1 MVLVRNGKAARGG
14 PSKRRSV
21 ATLYGWAAEAVR
33 DYIENVWPLVRLESS
48 NALWVTERGARMSP
62 VQVSR
67 KFAEYR
73 EELDMDPVLSPHALR
88 HSYVTHL
95 VEDGVDPL
103 FVQTQVGHVYQST
116 TAIYT
121 AVSGEFANTMMR
133 NAIAGIVQAASAPK
147 PERQPQ

>member
-1 MVLVRNGKAARGG
+1 
-14 PSKRRSV
+14 
-21 ATLYGWAAEAVR
+21 
-33 DYIENVWPLVRLESS
+33 
-48 NALWVTERGARMSP
+48 MSP

-73 EELDMDPVLSPHALR
+73 EELDMDPVLAPHALR

-95 VEDGVDPL
+95 VEEGVDPL

-121 AVSGEFANTMMR
+121 AASGDFANTMMR
-133 NAIAGIVQAASAPK
+133 NAIAGIVQAAAAPK
-147 PERQPQ
+147 SERQPQ